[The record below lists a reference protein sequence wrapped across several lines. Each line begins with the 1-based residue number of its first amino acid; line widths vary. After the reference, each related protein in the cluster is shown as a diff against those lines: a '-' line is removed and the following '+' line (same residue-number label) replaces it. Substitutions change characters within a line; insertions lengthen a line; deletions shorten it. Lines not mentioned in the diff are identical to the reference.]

1 MSEEPLDH
9 TIWIETMV
17 ASRTGDPFVVI
28 RWHDHSGEL
37 TPHEARL
44 YAFQLFAAAAAAECD
59 AFLVDFV
66 CSRIGMEKES
76 AVRMLQEFRRY
87 RDEREDDPDA

>member
-1 MSEEPLDH
+1 MEPEQDH
-9 TIWIETMV
+9 AIWIETMV

-28 RWHDHSGEL
+28 RWYDHSGEL

-44 YAFQLFAAAAAAECD
+44 QALQLLAAAAAAECD

-66 CSRIGMEKES
+66 CSRIGVDKEK
-76 AVRMLQEFRRY
+76 AVRILQEFRRY
-87 RDEREDDPDA
+87 HDERERNQAE